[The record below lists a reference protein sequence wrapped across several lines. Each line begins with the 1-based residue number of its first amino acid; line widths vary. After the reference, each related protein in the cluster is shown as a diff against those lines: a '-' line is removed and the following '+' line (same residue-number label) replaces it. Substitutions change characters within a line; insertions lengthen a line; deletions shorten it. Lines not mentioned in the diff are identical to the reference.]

1 MEVAGASDSAVMIL
15 TCPECATS
23 YFVDD
28 SKIPAEGRAV
38 KCASCGHRWTAEPAS
53 ELELDVSGE
62 EGAVAREPEAPEE
75 TPVAELPGE
84 ALPRAFRA
92 KAETDRRVREA
103 ATTGVIW
110 AGMAGVLVVLIAV
123 ALVFRVNVVRI
134 WPQAASAYAG
144 VGMPV
149 NSLGLVIEG
158 AQWEPSLQDGHPAMS
173 VSGTIRN
180 IEDHPVT
187 SPPLR
192 ISLLDAKDKP
202 VSTKIARPADAVVPP
217 GETRH
222 FAIAILDPPK
232 TAAWLEIGFAL
243 EREAKGVKSAP
254 NVKKA
259 VAHKPETPTLRP
271 AAEPIGPAPIEAQP
285 LPPGSPDAL
294 AHPGPAHGADSHD

>member
-1 MEVAGASDSAVMIL
+1 MIL

-28 SKIPAEGRAV
+28 SKIPADGRAV
-38 KCASCGHRWTAEPAS
+38 KCAACGHRWTAQAPT

-62 EGAVAREPEAPEE
+62 EGAIAREPSEPDEE
-75 TPVAELPGE
+75 PPLAVELPGE

-92 KAETDRRVREA
+92 KAETERRVREA
-103 ATTGVIW
+103 AATGIIW
-110 AGMAGVLVVLIAV
+110 AGMAAALVVIIGV

-144 VGMPV
+144 IGMPV
-149 NSLGLVIEG
+149 NSLGLVIED

-173 VSGTIRN
+173 VSGSIRN
-180 IEDHPVT
+180 IEDHAVT
-187 SPPLR
+187 APPLR
-192 ISLLDAKDKP
+192 ISLLDTKNEP
-202 VSTKIARPADAVVPP
+202 VTTKIARPADAVVPP

-222 FAIAILDPPK
+222 FAIAILNPPK

-243 EREAKGVKSAP
+243 DKEAKGVKSAP
-254 NVKKA
+254 NVKTK
-259 VAHKPETPTLRP
+259 VAHKPEAPTLRP
-271 AAEPIGPAPIEAQP
+271 TAEPAAPALAPVEAQP

-294 AHPGPAHGADSHD
+294 EHGEAAPAHD

>member
-1 MEVAGASDSAVMIL
+1 MIL

-28 SKIPAEGRAV
+28 SKIPAEGRPV
-38 KCASCGHRWTAEPAS
+38 KCASCGAKWTAEPPPPEAPA
-53 ELELDVSGE
+53 LELDVSGE
-62 EGAVAREPEAPEE
+62 EGAIAREPAAPV
-75 TPVAELPGE
+75 TAEPEIIELTGD
-84 ALPRAFRA
+84 ALPKAFRA
-92 KAETDRRVREA
+92 KAETERRVREA

-110 AGMAGVLVVLIAV
+110 AGMAAALILLVAIAV
-123 ALVFRVNVVRI
+123 VFRVSVVRI
-134 WPQAASAYAG
+134 WPQSASAYAG
-144 VGMPV
+144 VGLPV

-173 VSGTIRN
+173 ISGSIRN
-180 IEDHPVT
+180 IEDHAVT
-187 SPPLR
+187 APPLK
-192 ISLLDAKDKP
+192 ISLLDAKDKA

-243 EREAKGVKSAP
+243 DHEAKGVKSAP
-254 NVKKA
+254 NAKVKVDSHA
-259 VAHKPETPTLRP
+259 APTLRTSS
-271 AAEPIGPAPIEAQP
+271 EPPTPAPVEAQP

-294 AHPGPAHGADSHD
+294 PTEAPVAEAHDAHD

>member
-38 KCASCGHRWTAEPAS
+38 KCASCGHRWSAQPPS
-53 ELELDVSGE
+53 ELELDISGE
-62 EGAVAREPEAPEE
+62 EGAVAREAAEALDE
-75 TPVAELPGE
+75 TPVAELSGE

-103 ATTGVIW
+103 AATGVIW
-110 AGMAGVLVVLIAV
+110 AGMAGALVVMIAV

-144 VGMPV
+144 IGMPV

-173 VSGTIRN
+173 ISGTIRN

-187 SPPLR
+187 APPLR
-192 ISLLDAKDKP
+192 ISLLDAKDRP

-222 FAIAILDPPK
+222 FAIAVLDPPK

-243 EREAKGVKSAP
+243 EHEAKGVKSAP
-254 NVKKA
+254 NVKTP
-259 VAHKPETPTLRP
+259 VAHRPEGPTLRP
-271 AAEPIGPAPIEAQP
+271 TTEPAGPAPVEAQL

-294 AHPGPAHGADSHD
+294 APPPHAPESAHD